1 MSQLT
6 NSSISTIPLPE
17 SWIEKMFHKMLLDY
31 GKKFTDQWGGADTD
45 ELIAHWAREMA
56 SYTGPEIK
64 RGLAAMESRD
74 WPPTL
79 PEFKKMCRAPVDALV
94 AYYEAVAG
102 VQARA
107 AGGFGKWSH
116 PAIYWAAMPLAFD
129 LGSQAFSQIKPR
141 WERAFHEQ
149 MDKSEWPEIPN
160 AMLSLAAP
168 GAAAPLTREGADEM
182 LRRLKATVIIKN
194 ANSKSDHRAWAKRIL
209 ERNSRKD
216 PSLSLLQVKFA
227 QEAMASESEPA

>member
-1 MSQLT
+1 
-6 NSSISTIPLPE
+6 
-17 SWIEKMFHKMLLDY
+17 MFHKMLLDY

-56 SYTGPEIK
+56 TYTGAEIK

-79 PEFKKMCRAPVDALV
+79 PEFKKMCRAPLDALV

-107 AGGFGKWSH
+107 AGAFGKWSH
-116 PAIYWAAMPLAFD
+116 PAVYWAAMPLAFD
-129 LGSQAFSQIKPR
+129 LGSQTYSQIKPR
-141 WERAFHEQ
+141 WERAIYEQ

-160 AMLSLAAP
+160 AMLALNAP
-168 GAAAPLTREGADEM
+168 GASQPSREQAQKM
-182 LRRLKATVIIKN
+182 LSALKATVITKRSTDKI
-194 ANSKSDHRAWAKRIL
+194 DHRAWAKRIL
-209 ERNSRKD
+209 DRESAGDK
-216 PSLSLLQVKFA
+216 SLSLLQVRFA
-227 QEAMASESEPA
+227 KEAMTATTDMPA